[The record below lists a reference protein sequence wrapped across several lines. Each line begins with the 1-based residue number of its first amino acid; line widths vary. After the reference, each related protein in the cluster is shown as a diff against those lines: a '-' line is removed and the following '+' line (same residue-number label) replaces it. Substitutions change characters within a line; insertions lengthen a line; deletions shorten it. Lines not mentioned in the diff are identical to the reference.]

1 MIKVNTIDSIDNKIK
16 NNPMAILYFTGL
28 DCGACEAIKFK
39 VDNIV
44 KDYDK
49 IFAMELSGEEHLDI
63 AAHFNVF
70 SLPLLILYTE
80 GKEVLRYGR
89 SIDLLDFEKTIDRY
103 YSLLF

>member
-1 MIKVNTIDSIDNKIK
+1 MIKVNNIDSINNEIK
-16 NNPMAILYFTGL
+16 NNPMTILYFTGL

-39 VDNIV
+39 VDKIV
-44 KDYDK
+44 QNYNK

-89 SIDLLDFEKTIDRY
+89 SIDLLEFEKTIDRY
-103 YSLLF
+103 YNLLF